1 MSLSKIIL
9 SNLNYYAEK
18 INIEPT
24 ELRRQIISHD
34 TTVNVIVILVIVSI
48 VIAVF
53 IYLLHDTYSITD
65 TELWNKRDV
74 IAYKNNKW
82 RRVGMYIL
90 YITLVLILTLSL
102 FLYVLL
108 CSVIAPDYSI
118 LLNILNN

>member
-1 MSLSKIIL
+1 M
-9 SNLNYYAEK
+9 
-18 INIEPT
+18 
-24 ELRRQIISHD
+24 RRQIIEYN

-108 CSVIAPDYSI
+108 GSVIAPDYSI